1 MRRLLPKI
9 LLGLVFLVGLVFLGG
24 YAYLRRSLPQ
34 VDGSVKVAGISA
46 PVDIFRDADS
56 ITHVYGATKLD
67 AFYGLG
73 YAHAQDRLWQME
85 FQRRVGMGRLS
96 EVFGQATVSTDRFLR
111 TLGTGRAA
119 RSAWDALP
127 AESKT
132 AIDAYVAG
140 VNAFISTHHGSALP
154 LEFTILRFEPEPWS
168 GPDVLAWVKMM
179 AWDLSKNY
187 SLELLRHDLMAL
199 VGTQKSADLFPPYA
213 ADGLTILSDADIV
226 RGPERAALHKP
237 DVGRPFQ
244 GRQRRGPER
253 AALQQPAVIP
263 DVARPFQG
271 RDQGSLSD
279 AFASAAIPG
288 FGSALGS
295 NNWVVDGTMTAS
307 GKPLLAN
314 DPHLDAQIPSLWYLA
329 HLSAPGYDVI
339 GATLPGAPVVVIG
352 RNTSVAWGETNVMA
366 DVQDLY
372 REHID
377 ATGRFAEFRGAQEPM
392 RIVKETIVVKGEASI
407 ALDVRITRHG
417 PLISDAINATNAADR
432 TRAPRPPPVDPIAFR
447 WTALDAED
455 STFTAMLHLN
465 DAHNWTEFTAALRDF
480 IVPQQN
486 FVYADVD
493 GHIGY
498 YAPGHFPVRASG
510 DGLSSVDGWTGE
522 AEWTGWVPFDEL
534 PHAFDPPEHFIVTAN
549 NKIVPPSYPHAIGGE
564 WSEPYRA
571 QRIVDRLKA
580 KSMLTPDDFA
590 SIQADTYSLHAKAL
604 LPVLLQRVHPI
615 DAQDTQAVTMLRQWN
630 FDARGDSAASAI
642 FQAWYYELPGLILE
656 DELGSSVVSDYRGN
670 DRSSYRSR
678 FILNTLATKDSPWC
692 DDVRTPEKESCDDTA
707 SKALHSGI
715 ARLTKQLGSD
725 MGTWRWD
732 AVHHAVFAHSTLDT
746 IPVLGRWL
754 RRTMPHGG
762 DWSTI
767 DVGPVYA
774 PKPFDQ
780 HALPGY
786 RQIVDLSPANDS
798 RFLDA
803 VGQSGH
809 VLSPHYDDALP
820 LWAAGKQ
827 RKMRMDRSTI
837 EPSAIGH
844 LTLTPR

>member
-9 LLGLVFLVGLVFLGG
+9 LLGLLFLIGLVFLGG
-24 YAYLRRSLPQ
+24 YGYLRRSLPQ
-34 VDGSVKVAGISA
+34 VNGSVAVAGISA

-127 AESKT
+127 EESRA

-140 VNAFISTHHGSALP
+140 VNAFISTHHGGELP
-154 LEFTILRFEPEPWS
+154 LEFSILRFEPEPWS

-199 VGTQKSADLFPPYA
+199 VGPQKSADLFLPYA
-213 ADGLTILSDADIV
+213 AGGLTILSDADMPWV
-226 RGPERAALHKP
+226 TKPGVVQAFRPAVDAGPHA
-237 DVGRPFQ
+237 DGRPE
-244 GRQRRGPER
+244 GLHYTGN
-253 AALQQPAVIP
+253 L
-263 DVARPFQG
+263 
-271 RDQGSLSD
+271 LSD

-352 RNTSVAWGETNVMA
+352 RNMSVAWGETNVMA

-392 RIVKETIVVKGEASI
+392 RIVKETIVVKGEAPI
-407 ALDVRITRHG
+407 VLDVRITRHG
-417 PLISDAINATNAADR
+417 PLISDAINATNATA
-432 TRAPRPPPVDPIAFR
+432 TRLPRPPPIDPIAFR
-447 WTALDAED
+447 WTALDTED

-522 AEWTGWVPFDEL
+522 AEWTCWVPFDEL
-534 PHAFDPPEHFIVTAN
+534 PHTFDPPEHFIVTAN
-549 NKIVPPSYPHAIGGE
+549 NKIVPATYPHAIGGE

-580 KSMLTPDDFA
+580 QPKMTPADFA

-604 LPVLLQRVHPI
+604 LPILLQRVHPI
-615 DAQDTQAVTMLRQWN
+615 DAQDTQAVAMLRQWN
-630 FDARGDSAASAI
+630 LDARGDSAAAAI
-642 FQAWYYELPGLILE
+642 FQAWYYELPDAILE
-656 DELGSSVVSDYRGN
+656 DELGSSLVDDYKAN

-678 FILNTLATKDSPWC
+678 FILNTLATKDSVWC
-692 DDVRTPEKESCDDTA
+692 DDVRTPGKESCDDTA

-725 MGTWRWD
+725 MSSWRWD
-732 AVHHAVFAHSTLDT
+732 AVHHAVFAHSALNTV
-746 IPVLGRWL
+746 PVLGRWL

-762 DWSTI
+762 DWSTV

-774 PKPFDQ
+774 PRPFDQ
-780 HALPGY
+780 HAVPGY
-786 RQIVDLSPANDS
+786 RQIVDLSPANDN

-820 LWAAGKQ
+820 LWASGTQ
-827 RKMRMDRSTI
+827 RKMRMDRSQI
-837 EPSAIGH
+837 ETGAIGH